1 MIATAIKHIDVNRT
15 HRFVIFVIDTF
26 VTCKKETKDLGN
38 FCELKNS

>member
-15 HRFVIFVIDTF
+15 HRFVIFVTF
-26 VTCKKETKDLGN
+26 VTCKKENKNLGN